1 MCMCISSPFPLERHF
16 ELTNGRPGSHF
27 SHLLLSLPS
36 SPHPPKMIEGII
48 YSLLRTYKLQ
58 NTREEDYLEVA
69 CLLHKRHAARGWGRQ
84 QLKRLILDADLK
96 LCQHPPSLPP
106 AVTPAPP
113 DPLLFQNQSADRVF
127 MHVEYGRNDL
137 PRKVVRSIFDLTCKE
152 MCKKIGIDNFTVA
165 YSRPKNIKDLVSKSK
180 LHMAPGK
187 EASKYYMGELS
198 AERER

>member
-1 MCMCISSPFPLERHF
+1 
-16 ELTNGRPGSHF
+16 
-27 SHLLLSLPS
+27 
-36 SPHPPKMIEGII
+36 
-48 YSLLRTYKLQ
+48 
-58 NTREEDYLEVA
+58 
-69 CLLHKRHAARGWGRQ
+69 
-84 QLKRLILDADLK
+84 
-96 LCQHPPSLPP
+96 
-106 AVTPAPP
+106 
-113 DPLLFQNQSADRVF
+113 